1 VPRGPG
7 RAHGAHGAHE
17 CSSSLS
23 AWRQLSTTWQ
33 ATDDRPVLSGD
44 LVAALTALKAENGS
58 DILLACGPRTLGPL
72 AGTPGLVDEYLIVIH
87 PAVITAG
94 PRMFD
99 DLSTDLALQLVE
111 AKVFDAGAVVLRY
124 TVVKP

>member
-1 VPRGPG
+1 M
-7 RAHGAHGAHE
+7 
-17 CSSSLS
+17 
-23 AWRQLSTTWQ
+23 
-33 ATDDRPVLSGD
+33 
-44 LVAALTALKAENGS
+44 TALKAENGS